1 MYLLFDTEIRDYI
14 IRIHSNEFA
23 MFFCSYNYNII
34 EVSTREY
41 LKIGGTSRA
50 CEQPSGVATIQ
61 NEQLVGTGSM
71 HYDSFLNSHINTNMI
86 DVIYFDWLHPR
97 IRNGMNKKNV
107 CYVVA
112 IPSVI
117 QLIIFPHIS
126 IRRMLE
132 YIRC

>member
-1 MYLLFDTEIRDYI
+1 MYLFDTIIY

-23 MFFCSYNYNII
+23 MFCGYNI

-50 CEQPSGVATIQ
+50 CEQPPGVATIQ

-71 HYDSFLNSHINTNMI
+71 HFDSVLNSHLNTNMI

-97 IRNGMNKKNV
+97 IRNRMNKKNV